1 MVLADHGDL
10 KVIGNKTPR
19 YLFGLDLTASW
30 KGFDFRAFMQG
41 VMKRDYSDAREFLF
55 GATDSGVWWAAGI
68 TGVQDYFRDSETW
81 SVKNGYESEN
91 LNAYLPR
98 PQYSGKNIHT
108 QTRYLLNAAYLR
120 MKNLQIGY
128 TLPQSLVSKAGLGNV
143 RFFVSAE
150 NLFTITDLPS
160 QFDPETIDTD
170 YGNGYPLSRTFS
182 FGVNVTL

>member
-1 MVLADHGDL
+1 MPICHV
-10 KVIGNKTPR
+10 R
-19 YLFGLDLTASW
+19 STA
-30 KGFDFRAFMQG
+30 
-41 VMKRDYSDAREFLF
+41 E
-55 GATDSGVWWAAGI
+55 
-68 TGVQDYFRDSETW
+68 
-81 SVKNGYESEN
+81 
-91 LNAYLPR
+91 
-98 PQYSGKNIHT
+98 KNIHT

-160 QFDPETIDTD
+160 QFDPETIDTA

>member
-1 MVLADHGDL
+1 M
-10 KVIGNKTPR
+10 
-19 YLFGLDLTASW
+19 
-30 KGFDFRAFMQG
+30 
-41 VMKRDYSDAREFLF
+41 
-55 GATDSGVWWAAGI
+55 
-68 TGVQDYFRDSETW
+68 
-81 SVKNGYESEN
+81 
-91 LNAYLPR
+91 
-98 PQYSGKNIHT
+98 
-108 QTRYLLNAAYLR
+108 LNAAYLR

-160 QFDPETIDTD
+160 QFDPETIDTA